1 MSQDNDQDPLTLC
14 GFLKIFTG
22 FLVFWGVLVLLA
34 IVIYFPENLPL
45 LARTFHFP

>member
-1 MSQDNDQDPLTLC
+1 MYPDDEQDPPTFC

-34 IVIYFPENLPL
+34 MFIYFPENLPL
-45 LARTFHFP
+45 LARTFPFL

>member
-1 MSQDNDQDPLTLC
+1 MYQDDEQDPLTLW

-34 IVIYFPENLPL
+34 MFIYFPENLPL
-45 LARTFHFP
+45 LARTFPFL

>member
-1 MSQDNDQDPLTLC
+1 MYPDDEQDPLTFS

-22 FLVFWGVLVLLA
+22 FLVFWGVLILLA

-45 LARTFHFP
+45 LARTFPFL